1 VVVDGHSSRPSS
13 GSPHGRGS
21 GQPHPCQDRGQGRRD
36 PAEDGKLDS
45 ERLGVEAAEPVRSA
59 VDSRYI
65 FTANQAG
72 PTSSICYP
80 IRTAAPWPSDGSKIA
95 PPHGAPNGRTTTAL
109 VDPDASGFVTEASPD
124 PTLHAWVGSADQHP
138 VA

>member
-1 VVVDGHSSRPSS
+1 MATVLDPPV
-13 GSPHGRGS
+13 GRRTGA
-21 GQPHPCQDRGQGRRD
+21 DRANRTPARIGGQGRRD
-36 PAEDGKLDS
+36 PADDGKLDS